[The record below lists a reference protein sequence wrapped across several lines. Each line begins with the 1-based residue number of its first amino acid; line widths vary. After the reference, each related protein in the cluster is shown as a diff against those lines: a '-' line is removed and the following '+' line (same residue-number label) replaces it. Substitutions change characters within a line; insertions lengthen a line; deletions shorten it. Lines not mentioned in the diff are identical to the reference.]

1 MNKLTICIDFD
12 GVLNNYKG
20 YKENEL
26 YTPRDG
32 AKEFIDTLSETY
44 YIVIF
49 TARPTDQVREWLE
62 KYDFKY
68 DNVTDIK
75 VPAVVYI
82 DDRAIP
88 FYRDYDK
95 IINELKVFQPFW
107 EKRYSQEYLECDDM
121 TEDGICAGDMDYCSS
136 LRWRCKKADDFYAKQ
151 DGKHCYQRFIIYTKH
166 KRIDGKRTKQYELRD
181 REGSFE
187 PVLLRDKESVFSL
200 IEYLYKLVDTVDE
213 LGGVSENV

>member
-20 YKENEL
+20 YQENEL

-88 FYRDYDK
+88 FYGDYDN
-95 IINELKVFQPFW
+95 IIKELNVFKPYW
-107 EKRYSQEYLECDDM
+107 EKEPVYEYLECDDM
-121 TEDGICAGDMDYCSS
+121 TEDGICAGDMDYCSN
-136 LRWRCKKADDFYAKQ
+136 LRTRCKKADDFYFKQ
-151 DGKHCYQRFIIYTKH
+151 DGKHYYQRFVIYKRYE
-166 KRIDGKRTKQYELRD
+166 RIDGKLTEQYELRD
-181 REGSFE
+181 YEMEFE
-187 PVLLRDKESVFSL
+187 PVLLRDKESAFSL
-200 IEYLYKLVDTVDE
+200 IEYLYKLVDEVE
-213 LGGVSENV
+213 KAGIK